1 MPMNSTYHK
10 WLALIGI
17 CSVLLLP
24 SQGYGQ
30 FSNSGQLLFEVGGKL
45 PLTRGITTL
54 AGAGGGAL
62 TPWATIS
69 GNELD
74 RGIGAT
80 GHVSHVDISD
90 FSLTSIGAAVGF
102 YDTVEL
108 SYSHNIFDTRDAG
121 ALLGLGQDF
130 NIKQDVAGLKVRL
143 VGDAVYDQDL
153 WLPQIAAGVQYKR
166 NNRGDLV
173 KGLGANSRDGADFYI
188 SATKLFLAQSL
199 LVNGTL
205 RLTKA
210 NQTGLLGFGSTD
222 SSGYAVQPEFSVAL
236 LLSRRL
242 AVGGEYRFKPNNLGF
257 AKEDD
262 WLDLFAAYAIT
273 DNVSLT
279 LAHTRLGSVATFE
292 NQNGVYFSLQAGF

>member
-1 MPMNSTYHK
+1 MNSTQNK
-10 WLALIGI
+10 WLVLIAI
-17 CSVLLLP
+17 CSVLMLP
-24 SQGYGQ
+24 SQSYGQ
-30 FSNSGQLLFEVGGKL
+30 FSNSGELLLEVGGKL

-80 GHVSHVDISD
+80 GHISHVHVSD
-90 FSLTSIGAAVGF
+90 FALTSIGTAVGF
-102 YDTVEL
+102 YDKVEL
-108 SYSHNIFDTRDAG
+108 SYSHNIFDTREAG
-121 ALLGLGQDF
+121 ALLGLGQGF
-130 NIKQDVAGLKVRL
+130 KIKQDIVGLKVRFA
-143 VGDAVYDQDL
+143 GDAVYDQDS

-166 NNRGDLV
+166 NNRAGLV
-173 KGLGANSRDGADFYI
+173 KALGANSRDGADFYI
-188 SATKLFLAQSL
+188 SATKLLLAQSL

-210 NQTGLLGFGSTD
+210 NQTGLLGFGSAD
-222 SSGYAVQPEFSVAL
+222 SGYTAQPEFSVAL

-242 AVGGEYRFKPNNLGF
+242 AVGGEYRFKPNNLSF

-262 WLDLFAAYAIT
+262 WLDLFAAYAVT

-279 LAHTRLGSVATFE
+279 LAHTRLGSIATFE
-292 NQNGVYFSLQAGF
+292 NQNGVYLSLQAGF

>member
-1 MPMNSTYHK
+1 MNSTYHK

-17 CSVLLLP
+17 CLALLLP

-108 SYSHNIFDTRDAG
+108 SYSPNIFDTRDAG
-121 ALLGLGQDF
+121 ALLG
-130 NIKQDVAGLKVRL
+130 
-143 VGDAVYDQDL
+143 
-153 WLPQIAAGVQYKR
+153 LPQIAAGVQYKR
-166 NNRGDLV
+166 NNRGNLV
-173 KGLGANSRDGADFYI
+173 KELGANSRDGADFYI
-188 SATKLFLAQSL
+188 SATKLIFAQSL

-222 SSGYAVQPEFSVAL
+222 SSGYAVQPEFSVAF

-273 DNVSLT
+273 DNVSLI
-279 LAHTRLGSVATFE
+279 LAHTRLGSIATFE